1 MSAPDTTNDPRR
13 PVRGAEVLI
22 LAVDDK
28 PANLIALERA
38 LASVP
43 ARIVKATSGEEA
55 LAVSLRHQF
64 ALAILDVQM
73 PGMDGYELAEILLA
87 DPATART
94 PIIFVTAA
102 YSDEAHLFKGY
113 GAGAVDYMVKPYD
126 PAILVSKVNVFLE
139 LARHRFGLEDAVE
152 ERTRALRASEAR
164 YRTLF
169 ETMAQGVVYQDA
181 TGRIVEANPAAQ
193 RILGR
198 SGPELL
204 GRDSVD
210 SAWAAI
216 REDGHDFPGHE
227 HPAMVALR
235 TGQPVRDVV
244 MGLQRPG
251 DGSPVWINIDATPQF
266 RPGEREPHQVYTT
279 FSDITARREAERK
292 VEASERALRTVF
304 ESIEDGILV
313 IDADTF
319 SLQLANGGMG
329 RLLGRP
335 APLHPGSPLAELLPA
350 EHLGRLRAHAA
361 LRQEGAS
368 SILDLPIR
376 RSDGTEAV
384 ADVLLAPIDLRGR
397 RCLLVVFR
405 DMTERRREERE
416 RERLQAELYQAQRM
430 ESIGVLAGGVAHDF
444 NNLLSVILGYVGL
457 AIDSEDT
464 SATTRED
471 LVEVKKAGERSAELT
486 RQLLA
491 FGRKQV
497 LQRVPIDLNHIALGV
512 EKMLRR
518 IIGEDITLSFELG
531 DALWIVRAD
540 PGQVEQIVK
549 NLAVNARDAMPH
561 GGTLRI
567 TTENIEIDRALSARH
582 PELAPGSYVRFTIS
596 DTGHG
601 IDADTLGR
609 IFEPFFTT
617 KARDKGTGLGLSTVY
632 GIVKQSEGYVFC
644 ESEVGRGTAFRV
656 YLPRVEGV
664 APVSVRPAPLAGEI
678 RGGTETVLVVED
690 ADPVRSLAARALDAA
705 GYRVLTAI
713 DGVDA
718 LRTSAAWSAPIDLVL
733 TDVVMPRMGGDE
745 LATRLA
751 EFRPESRVLFMSGY
765 TGSIFR
771 RDGHSEP
778 QPHFVEKP
786 FRVDDLLRKVRAMLD
801 EPVAPG

>member
-251 DGSPVWINIDATPQF
+251 DGSPVWIHIDATPQF

-540 PGQVEQIVK
+540 PGQVEQIVM

>member
-1 MSAPDTTNDPRR
+1 MSAAERPSETRR
-13 PVRGAEVLI
+13 PAGGGEVLI

-55 LAVSLRHQF
+55 LAVSLRQQF

-139 LARHRFGLEDAVE
+139 LARHRFGLEEAVE

-181 TGRIVEANPAAQ
+181 SGRIIESNPAAQ
-193 RILGR
+193 RILGLLA
-198 SGPELL
+198 PELL
-204 GRDSVD
+204 ARSSSDT
-210 SAWAAI
+210 AWGAVRA
-216 REDGHDFPGHE
+216 DGSDFPGDQ
-227 HPAMVALR
+227 HPAMEALR
-235 TGQPVRDVV
+235 TGKPVRDVL
-244 MGLQRPG
+244 MGLRRPSDGSDVWINVDAIPQYRPG
-251 DGSPVWINIDATPQF
+251 DSVPY
-266 RPGEREPHQVYTT
+266 QVYTT

-292 VEASERALRTVF
+292 VSASERALRTVF

-313 IDADTF
+313 VDAESF
-319 SLQLANGGMG
+319 ALQLANGAMG
-329 RLLGRP
+329 RLLGRAP
-335 APLHPGSPLAELLPA
+335 PLHPGSPLAELLRP
-350 EHLGRLRAHAA
+350 EHLGRLRAQVG
-361 LRQEGAS
+361 LRQDEPS
-368 SILDLPIR
+368 SILDLSIR
-376 RSDGTEAV
+376 RSDGSEAV
-384 ADVLLAPIDLRGR
+384 VDILLAPIDLRGR
-397 RCLLVVFR
+397 RCLLIVFR

-416 RERLQAELYQAQRM
+416 RERLQAELHQAQRM
-430 ESIGVLAGGVAHDF
+430 ESIGALAGGVAHDF

-464 SATTRED
+464 SPTTRED

-518 IIGEDITLSFELG
+518 IVGEDIALSFEL
-531 DALWIVRAD
+531 AESLWVVRAD
-540 PGQVEQIVK
+540 PGQIEQIVM

-561 GGTLRI
+561 GGTLRVV
-567 TTENIEIDRALSARH
+567 TENIAADRDLRRRH
-582 PELAPGSYVRFTIS
+582 PEIAEGGYVRFSIV

-601 IDADTLGR
+601 MDASTLAR

-664 APVSVRPAPLAGEI
+664 APVSVRPAPPDGQI

-718 LRTSAAWSAPIDLVL
+718 LRTSEAWAAPIDLIL
-733 TDVVMPRMGGDE
+733 TDVVMPRMGGEE

-751 EFRPESRVLFMSGY
+751 GARPEARILFMSGY
-765 TGSIFR
+765 MGSMFR
-771 RDGHSEP
+771 REGSGEP
-778 QPHFVEKP
+778 LPNFVEKP
-786 FRVDDLLRKVRAMLD
+786 FRVDDLLRKVRATLD
-801 EPVAPG
+801 AAVVLP

>member
-198 SGPELL
+198 SGSELL

-251 DGSPVWINIDATPQF
+251 DGSPVWIHIDATPQF

-540 PGQVEQIVK
+540 PGQVEQIVM

>member
-1 MSAPDTTNDPRR
+1 MSAADTTNDPRR
-13 PVRGAEVLI
+13 PARGAEVLI

-181 TGRIVEANPAAQ
+181 TGRIVESNPAAQ

-210 SAWAAI
+210 SAWFAV
-216 REDGHDFPGHE
+216 REDGREFPGHE

-244 MGLQRPG
+244 MGLQRPA
-251 DGSPVWINIDATPQF
+251 DGSTVWIHIDATPQF

-319 SLQLANGGMG
+319 ALQLANGGMG

-335 APLHPGSPLAELLPA
+335 APLHAGSPLSELLPA
-350 EHLGRLRAHAA
+350 EHLGRIRAHAA

-368 SILDLPIR
+368 TILDLPIR
-376 RSDGTEAV
+376 RSDGSEAV

-397 RCLLVVFR
+397 RCLLAVFR

-540 PGQVEQIVK
+540 PGQIEQIVM
-549 NLAVNARDAMPH
+549 NLAVNARDAMPQ

-567 TTENIEIDRALSARH
+567 STENIEVDRGLSARH
-582 PELAPGSYVRFTIS
+582 PELAHGSYVRFTIS

-601 IDADTLGR
+601 IDAGTLGR

-678 RGGTETVLVVED
+678 RGGSETVLVVED

-718 LRTSAAWSAPIDLVL
+718 LRTSASWSAPIHLVL

-745 LATRLA
+745 FATRLA
-751 EFRPESRVLFMSGY
+751 ELRPESRVLFMSGY

>member
-540 PGQVEQIVK
+540 PGQVEQIVI

>member
-1 MSAPDTTNDPRR
+1 
-13 PVRGAEVLI
+13 
-22 LAVDDK
+22 
-28 PANLIALERA
+28 
-38 LASVP
+38 
-43 ARIVKATSGEEA
+43 
-55 LAVSLRHQF
+55 
-64 ALAILDVQM
+64 
-73 PGMDGYELAEILLA
+73 
-87 DPATART
+87 
-94 PIIFVTAA
+94 
-102 YSDEAHLFKGY
+102 
-113 GAGAVDYMVKPYD
+113 MVKPYD

-198 SGPELL
+198 SGSELL
-204 GRDSVD
+204 GRDSID
-210 SAWAAI
+210 STWAAI

-251 DGSPVWINIDATPQF
+251 DGSPVWIHIDATPQF

-540 PGQVEQIVK
+540 PGQVEQIVM

>member
-1 MSAPDTTNDPRR
+1 
-13 PVRGAEVLI
+13 
-22 LAVDDK
+22 
-28 PANLIALERA
+28 
-38 LASVP
+38 
-43 ARIVKATSGEEA
+43 
-55 LAVSLRHQF
+55 
-64 ALAILDVQM
+64 
-73 PGMDGYELAEILLA
+73 
-87 DPATART
+87 
-94 PIIFVTAA
+94 
-102 YSDEAHLFKGY
+102 
-113 GAGAVDYMVKPYD
+113 
-126 PAILVSKVNVFLE
+126 
-139 LARHRFGLEDAVE
+139 
-152 ERTRALRASEAR
+152 
-164 YRTLF
+164 
-169 ETMAQGVVYQDA
+169 
-181 TGRIVEANPAAQ
+181 
-193 RILGR
+193 
-198 SGPELL
+198 
-204 GRDSVD
+204 
-210 SAWAAI
+210 
-216 REDGHDFPGHE
+216 
-227 HPAMVALR
+227 MVALR

-251 DGSPVWINIDATPQF
+251 DGSPVWIHIDATPQF

-540 PGQVEQIVK
+540 PGQVEQIVM

-690 ADPVRSLAARALDAA
+690 AVRSLAARALDAA

>member
-1 MSAPDTTNDPRR
+1 MSAADTTNDPRR

-198 SGPELL
+198 SGSELL

-251 DGSPVWINIDATPQF
+251 DGSPVWIHIDATPQF

-540 PGQVEQIVK
+540 PGQVEQIVM